1 MATTRYLRIN
11 NNNIKMDALEFH
23 ASAYQSHRRPRKPPA
38 AATMTNFKSNQ
49 TKQMREFKTKFRKM
63 FKSHQVLFEEYINQT
78 SQCESSTTTTPS
90 SVVGSE
96 FLKSVEGL
104 KLESSSSSSS
114 SSGSTQLNPK

>member
-1 MATTRYLRIN
+1 
-11 NNNIKMDALEFH
+11 MDALEFH
-23 ASAYQSHRRPRKPPA
+23 AAAYQSHRRPRKPPA
-38 AATMTNFKSNQ
+38 AATMTNYKSSQ

-78 SQCESSTTTTPS
+78 SQCESSTTTPS
-90 SVVGSE
+90 SVGSE

-104 KLESSSSSSS
+104 KLDSSSTS